1 MSSATRVSP
10 SSREPSSLLATGAG
24 IGGVA
29 GTILGGGGAAVVAGI
44 DLVNTLNA
52 PAGTTV
58 WAQ

>member
-1 MSSATRVSP
+1 MTIVGLPVAAA
-10 SSREPSSLLATGAG
+10 LCLGGLATGAG